1 MHFFL
6 IKESINSNYLNLT
19 EKDDDL
25 DEKLIDRTHRFWG
38 DDRNLFTR
46 VGKVV
51 GRSMLSTGHE
61 GHLIF
66 GPYISLA
73 AGCYRVAIRGKLGI
87 NGAAGSRMDVCVEKG
102 TRVLVESSLSLSTED
117 DYVVSLVISLDT
129 NCSDLEVRVLVKAES
144 EVAISLI

>member
-1 MHFFL
+1 MNIYGQHRWMHFFL

-66 GPYISLA
+66 GPYISLQF
-73 AGCYRVAIRGKLGI
+73 
-87 NGAAGSRMDVCVEKG
+87 E
-102 TRVLVESSLSLSTED
+102 
-117 DYVVSLVISLDT
+117 VSLVSM
-129 NCSDLEVRVLVKAES
+129 VRQAHAWMYV
-144 EVAISLI
+144 